1 MLRFLIF
8 TVLLALLVPTAFAVT
23 LVRDGKPEATIV
35 ISEAAYNAKPYTRTL
50 WGAGTPEQKI
60 RLAANDLQA
69 YLKKISGA
77 ELPILS
83 DAMKLNLIG
92 QPVIYVGE
100 SNMTKLLKL
109 KYPTGVTKDF
119 NEDGYT
125 IYCKGETLALV
136 GNDAGP
142 YHGTEYAVFDLL
154 HRLGARWFMPT
165 EYGEYLPSLPTITVA
180 DMNVTERPDFR
191 QRGWWQNATPE
202 MQAQDAEFRIRNRM
216 HFNPPFI
223 VAGDGSLRQW
233 MPDAELLKTKPEL
246 FAKQADGSYSPHM
259 INLSHP
265 DTPKLVAEKMK
276 AEMKKQLERGVPIPQ
291 VSIAPDDGMPIDYTL
306 ETMKMNSGF
315 TELAGRLN
323 VPTEVSISEEWF
335 RFVNKVAEEVAKEY
349 PNSLILTNGYS
360 NRNIPPE
367 GVELHPNLGIMYAA
381 IWADV
386 LHPYN
391 SPKSWQ
397 TNAKGEI
404 MKRWCQLNSRVYIYD
419 YDMQMLVTGITPV
432 PQVHNLRVN
441 MPLMKKWGLAGF
453 WNEARTTWIEEGI
466 PTKYLR
472 ARMMW
477 DADLDVDAVL
487 DEFYTKWYGK
497 AAKPM
502 KIFWGALEAAM
513 ENSDLLGHEDRILP
527 FVYTPSL
534 LNTLEMA
541 VREAERLP
549 TDARTRE
556 HVKIDR
562 LILEHLKA
570 YMAMHEAEF
579 NGNYAE
585 AAKQGEAMWAI
596 REQLSQIS
604 PFLCTTTGPAKYYI
618 SGETYWGVRDRVSH
632 YRKVDDMLN
641 GKTGRLVAMAPRK
654 VKFSLDPTDLGRIM
668 RWQDPDFNRKAWR
681 TVDTCKPFY
690 LQVPGGL
697 GERNFPYQGYMWYV
711 FELNVP
717 ASTKGKPL
725 TLYSPIVVDDAWVW
739 VNGTFALHRGH
750 IEPYCR
756 PAELQCDVTNLI
768 QPGKKNV
775 IAVRASTGFC
785 PSAVADGFMGR
796 LFLYT
801 PVQE

>member
-1 MLRFLIF
+1 MFRAMLF
-8 TVLLALLVPTAFAVT
+8 LLACLLACAQVFAVT
-23 LVRDGKPEATIV
+23 LVQDGKPEATII
-35 ISEAAYNAKPYTRTL
+35 ISDAAYNAKPYTRTL
-50 WGAGTPEQKI
+50 WGAGTPEQKV

-69 YLKKISGA
+69 YLEKISGA

-83 DAMKLNLIG
+83 DAMKINLLG

-109 KYPTGVTKDF
+109 KYPAGVTKDF

-125 IYCKGETLALV
+125 VYCKGNTLALV

-165 EYGEYLPSLPTITVA
+165 AYGEYLPSLQTITVN

-191 QRGWWQNATPE
+191 QRGWWQNGTAE
-202 MQAQDAEFRIRNRM
+202 MQALDAEFRIRNRM
-216 HFNPPFI
+216 QFNPPLI

-259 INLSHP
+259 INLTHP
-265 DTPKLVAEKMK
+265 DTPRLVAEKMK
-276 AEMKKQLERGVPIPQ
+276 AEMKQQVEKGVLIPQ
-291 VSIAPDDGMPIDYTL
+291 VSIAPDDGAPIDYTP
-306 ETMKMNSGF
+306 ETIKTNSGF

-335 RFVNKVAEEVAKEY
+335 RFMNKVAELVAEDY
-349 PNSLILTNGYS
+349 PNALILTNGYS

-367 GVELHPNLGIMYAA
+367 GIELHPNLGVMYAA

-397 TNAKGEI
+397 TNAKGAI
-404 MKRWCQLNSRVYIYD
+404 MKRWCELNSRVYIYD

-432 PQVHNLRVN
+432 PQVHNMRVN
-441 MPLMKKWGLAGF
+441 MPLMKQWGLAGF
-453 WNEARTTWIEEGI
+453 WSEARTTWIEEGI

-472 ARMMW
+472 SRMMW
-477 DADLDVDAVL
+477 DADLKVDAVL
-487 DEFYTKWYGK
+487 DEYFAAWYGN

-502 KIFWGALEAAM
+502 KAFWGALEMAM
-513 ENSDLLGHEDRILP
+513 ESTDLLGHEDRVLP
-527 FVYTPSL
+527 FVYTPEL
-534 LNTLEMA
+534 IIRLELA
-541 VREAERLP
+541 VREAEKLP
-549 TDARTRE
+549 ADARTRE

-570 YMAMHEAEF
+570 YLAMHDAEF
-579 NGNYAE
+579 DGKYAE

-596 REQLSQIS
+596 RGQLQKIS
-604 PFLCTTTGPAKYYI
+604 PFLCINSETNKYLN
-618 SGETYWGVRDRVSH
+618 SGETYWGVQDRIRH
-632 YRKVDDMLN
+632 YRKVDDMLT
-641 GKTGRLVAMAPRK
+641 GKTGKLVAMAPRQT
-654 VKFSLDPTDLGRIM
+654 KFRLDTTDLGRID
-668 RWQDPDFNRKAWR
+668 RWQDPDFNRKGWQ

-717 ASTKGKPL
+717 ASAKGKPL

-739 VNGTFALHRGH
+739 VNGTFAVRRGH

-756 PAELQCDVTNLI
+756 PAELQCDVTDLV

-775 IAVRASTGFC
+775 IAVRVSTGFS

-801 PVQE
+801 PVKE